1 MRLTPVSPV
10 NIDRLGALDRARLG
24 AEILI
29 AYLRVRWLLHSQT
42 PIDAV
47 ASLRRHARGH
57 QIRLPPGTDLLVG
70 WRLAHA
76 VSVTL
81 SPLPTD
87 VRCLFRSLTL
97 LALMERRSLHPK
109 LIISA
114 RPQPFVAHA
123 WIELYGQ
130 ALLPDADD
138 DHQRLVEL

>member
-1 MRLTPVSPV
+1 MRLTPVSPANV
-10 NIDRLGALDRARLG
+10 DRLGPVDRTRLG
-24 AEILI
+24 IEILI
-29 AYLRVRWLLHSQT
+29 AYARARWLLHSQT

-47 ASLRRHARGH
+47 ATLRRHARSDEVK
-57 QIRLPPGTDLLVG
+57 LPPGTDLLIG

-76 VSVTL
+76 VIVTL
-81 SPLPTD
+81 TPLPTD

-97 LALMERRSLHPK
+97 LTVMERRGIHPK

-123 WIELYGQ
+123 WIELHGQ
-130 ALLPDADD
+130 PLLPEADG